1 MNVEVCKY
9 EYINLKS
16 HSYTSQEQA
25 DMLRNIVC
33 E

>member
-25 DMLRNIVC
+25 DMLRVC

>member
-1 MNVEVCKY
+1 MCVEACIY

-16 HSYTSQEQA
+16 HSYTSEEQA
-25 DMLRNIVC
+25 DMLRNIVY